1 MMGFIEPEQA
11 EQAPSPMRMEQEQ
24 AVAAEGEAAPREEE
38 VVPEGSVET
47 GKEES
52 MRERREGSN

>member
-1 MMGFIEPEQA
+1 MGEQEQPMMEREQA
-11 EQAPSPMRMEQEQ
+11 ES
-24 AVAAEGEAAPREEE
+24 EAAPREEE